1 MENYSGSDMA
11 WYRGGSVAAA
21 VVIKVVLW
29 SELVSLALGSGLCQ
43 VFGGIE
49 GALIHKGGHRQFLP
63 CMGVAFYPDS
73 IGFNPFSPLLNLKRL
88 YGNIAGK
95 IRCNHAQNS
104 PNPTNIWTTR
114 YPFQLRP

>member
-1 MENYSGSDMA
+1 MA
-11 WYRGGSVAAA
+11 WYQGGSVAAA

-29 SELVSLALGSGLCQ
+29 SELDSLALGSGLCQ

-73 IGFNPFSPLLNLKRL
+73 IEPSLLLITPACRIDPCKVDCCPPASISVVP
-88 YGNIAGK
+88 G
-95 IRCNHAQNS
+95 
-104 PNPTNIWTTR
+104 
-114 YPFQLRP
+114 

>member
-11 WYRGGSVAAA
+11 WYRGGRVGAA

-29 SELVSLALGSGLCQ
+29 SELVSLALESGLCQ

-73 IGFNPFSPLLNLKRL
+73 IGN
-88 YGNIAGK
+88 A
-95 IRCNHAQNS
+95 
-104 PNPTNIWTTR
+104 PTKAR
-114 YPFQLRP
+114 HF

>member
-73 IGFNPFSPLLNLKRL
+73 IGVHSNLLQGRGIRGRL
-88 YGNIAGK
+88 GI
-95 IRCNHAQNS
+95 
-104 PNPTNIWTTR
+104 T
-114 YPFQLRP
+114 

>member
-73 IGFNPFSPLLNLKRL
+73 IGVWEKKTLPHPQPPKPPYINKSTGFGIIRVIRVPL
-88 YGNIAGK
+88 
-95 IRCNHAQNS
+95 Q
-104 PNPTNIWTTR
+104 
-114 YPFQLRP
+114 